1 MRSFWEKTKETLKQK
16 ASTLGV
22 KVGEYSK
29 YSKLALK
36 KYNLTKQVE
45 KLATELGGRVYTLF
59 SDKMIEK
66 VKSDEEILNYLLKI
80 RGLENEIEEAEEKM
94 KNMKKEEKTET
105 KPR

>member
-1 MRSFWEKTKETLKQK
+1 MSSFWEKVKETLKQK

-45 KLATELGGRVYTLF
+45 KLADELGGRVYTLF
-59 SDKMIEK
+59 SDKKLDK
-66 VKSDEEILNYLLKI
+66 VKDDEEVLNYLLKI
-80 RGLENEIEEAEEKM
+80 RGLENEIGEVEDKMKVIREEKAQA
-94 KNMKKEEKTET
+94 KES
-105 KPR
+105 